1 MTAFGS
7 TRSSLD
13 DVIALEL
20 EVQTSQCRADPPRV
34 QELLAEDFLE
44 IGASGRRWDLAST
57 LEMLRWES
65 QDPSTTEIEVADIR
79 ARQIAPGVVQILWTS
94 SRSGQRA
101 RRSSIWCLR
110 DAGWRL
116 VFHQGT
122 PAAIEA
128 RP

>member
-1 MTAFGS
+1 MTTFGS

-20 EVQTSQCRADPPRV
+20 EVQTSQCRADPARI

-65 QDPSTTEIEVADIR
+65 QDPDTDIEIADIR
-79 ARQIAPGVVQILWTS
+79 ARQFAPGVVQILWTS

-101 RRSSIWCLR
+101 HRSSIWCLR
-110 DAGWRL
+110 DARWRL
-116 VFHQGT
+116 AFHQGT

-128 RP
+128 QP